1 MLDEDEILEQF
12 TNEED
17 ILKIF
22 NLIKSKPIIKT
33 KHFYER
39 LILRDLDE
47 NLINQIFP
55 QKDKIKLIDKRKHKK
70 DIGYDFYYELSGNQ
84 ILKLCFIPLDKRTLL
99 VNAILRHRKWQGSLR
114 TLNRRK

>member
-39 LILRDLDE
+39 LILRDLVE

-55 QKDKIKLIDKRKHKK
+55 QKD
-70 DIGYDFYYELSGNQ
+70 
-84 ILKLCFIPLDKRTLL
+84 
-99 VNAILRHRKWQGSLR
+99 
-114 TLNRRK
+114 